1 MNADAETRT
10 LIVLDDEPMM
20 IASLRRRLKAEGY
33 DQYIVKGFTRARDAL
48 CELEKGE
55 CFVFISDLMMPDIT
69 GDKVVEYIQEKYPA
83 QRCIVITAYA
93 ERGMIS
99 RIVNLGNT
107 VDVLAKPLIIER
119 LVSTLDRLANQSTTT
134 SV

>member
-1 MNADAETRT
+1 
-10 LIVLDDEPMM
+10 
-20 IASLRRRLKAEGY
+20 
-33 DQYIVKGFTRARDAL
+33 
-48 CELEKGE
+48 
-55 CFVFISDLMMPDIT
+55 
-69 GDKVVEYIQEKYPA
+69 VVEYIQEKYPA